1 MTAPTPVRAPAWS
14 ARPCTDADRAV
25 VLDLFADRGFHFR
38 TELPD
43 LLSECEVQR
52 LVADAWL
59 LVADGEP
66 VGLYALTPSG
76 RGHTGNFR
84 LHLRLRAS
92 APLSWWTSAYAE
104 IVRSARW
111 HTDVVRIGMRVG
123 EFDDRGLA
131 AARAI
136 GLTEEGTL
144 PGVVLSGGR
153 RWGSVCFSQVWA
165 VRP

>member
-1 MTAPTPVRAPAWS
+1 MTAPTRAPAWS
-14 ARPCTDADRAV
+14 ARPYTDADRAT
-25 VLDLFADRGFHFR
+25 VLDLFVEQDFHFR

-43 LLSECEVQR
+43 LLSESEVAG

-92 APLSWWTSAYAE
+92 APVSWWTSAYAE

-123 EFDDRGLA
+123 EFDDCGLA
-131 AARAI
+131 AARAL
-136 GLTEEGTL
+136 GMTEEGTL
-144 PGVVLSGGR
+144 LGVVLSGGR

-165 VRP
+165 VRS